1 MMTRNLTLPAAATL
15 AASLAAALPSAAAAA
30 PLSTWYGRYAYSES
44 LGRIGGSS
52 PSEAPA
58 AFVDHVLTVGGNG
71 CTLVSQGFQ
80 TNRRIRCTVTPQGQ
94 SAIVKFYGYDGGAA
108 NAERFARGQP
118 LLTLTRSGS
127 RLLTRWQG
135 MTRMDGSRPSQV
147 AFRRQ

>member
-1 MMTRNLTLPAAATL
+1 MMTNKLNMAATATL
-15 AASLAAALPSAAAAA
+15 ALSLAAAVPTAAAAA

-58 AFVDHVLTVGGNG
+58 AFVDHVLTIGRNG

-80 TNRRIRCTVTPQGQ
+80 TSQRIRCTVTPQGQ
-94 SAIVKFYGYDGGAA
+94 SAIVKFYSYDGPARAA
-108 NAERFARGQP
+108 RFSRGQT